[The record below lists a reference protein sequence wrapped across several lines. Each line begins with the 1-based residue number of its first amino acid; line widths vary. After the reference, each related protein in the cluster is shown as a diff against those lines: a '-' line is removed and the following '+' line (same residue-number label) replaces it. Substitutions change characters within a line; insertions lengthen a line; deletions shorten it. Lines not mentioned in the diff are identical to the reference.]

1 MPVTQRDRLVRFASI
16 ALIGAF
22 LVVVAF
28 EIVAIWIPAIGRGEA
43 PPGMDL
49 GFYTERT
56 QSWLDGNG
64 FYRERQLQGP
74 YRIENG
80 DALYPPPAILLFL
93 PWALGVPAALW
104 WLIPLGVA
112 VAALWR
118 LKPPLWAWAILA
130 GVFVHGR
137 MLLAIILGNPSIWAF
152 AAILGGAAFGWP
164 ALVALSKPVL
174 APFALIGATRRS
186 WWIGLVIVGVGALAF
201 APMWPD
207 YLRVLVDA
215 RNERDIW
222 YVIGEVPIAAA
233 LAIVGW
239 AGMRSRRDA
248 RPIPP
253 VMAAA

>member
-1 MPVTQRDRLVRFASI
+1 MPVNRRDRLVRFASI

-56 QSWLDGNG
+56 QSWLDGTG
-64 FYRERQLQGP
+64 FYRDRQLHGP

-93 PWALGVPAALW
+93 PWALGAPAALW
-104 WLIPLGVA
+104 WLIPLGIA
-112 VAALWR
+112 AAALWR
-118 LKPPLWAWAILA
+118 LRPPLWALAILA

-137 MLLAIILGNPSIWAF
+137 MLIAIILGNPSIWAF
-152 AAILGGAAFGWP
+152 AGILGGAAFGWP
-164 ALVALSKPVL
+164 ALVALTKPVL

-186 WWIGLVIVGVGALAF
+186 WWIGLAAVGVAALAF

-207 YLRVLVDA
+207 YVRVLVDA

-222 YVIGEVPIAAA
+222 YVIGEIPIAAA

-239 AGMRSRRDA
+239 AGMRA
-248 RPIPP
+248 RHKAQTGTPAQAP
-253 VMAAA
+253 A